1 MLEYARS
8 VLGMADAGHEEYGAT
23 GTPLI
28 TQVACALPGNAGPAL
43 FGSQPIRL
51 EPGTRIAAACGGT
64 SLSEPFQCSYQLNPA
79 FQAAL
84 AETGLRIAG
93 WSAEGEA
100 RAIEL
105 PDRRW
110 FVASLFLP
118 QHNST
123 PERPH
128 PLICAFLQAAAAFH
142 AERRNG

>member
-1 MLEYARS
+1 M
-8 VLGMADAGHEEYGAT
+8 VDAGHEEYGAG

-28 TQVACALPGNAGPAL
+28 TQVACAVPGASGPAL
-43 FGSQPIRL
+43 FGSQAIRL
-51 EPGTRIAAACGGT
+51 EPGTRIAAACGGAA
-64 SLSEPFQCSYQLNPA
+64 LSEPFQCSYQVNPA
-79 FQAAL
+79 FQSALTAA
-84 AETGLRIAG
+84 GLRIGG
-93 WSAEGEA
+93 WGVEGEA

-123 PERPH
+123 AARPH

-142 AERRNG
+142 AERSNG

>member
-1 MLEYARS
+1 
-8 VLGMADAGHEEYGAT
+8 MADAGHEEYGDAKL
-23 GTPLI
+23 PLL
-28 TQVACALPGNAGPAL
+28 TQVACAVPGASGPAL

-51 EPGTRIAAACGGT
+51 EAGTRIAVACGGT
-64 SLSEPFQCSYQLNPA
+64 SLSEPFQCSYQVNPA
-79 FQAAL
+79 FQSAL
-84 AETGLRIAG
+84 AAAGLCISG

-123 PERPH
+123 PARPH
-128 PLICAFLQAAAAFH
+128 PLISAFVQAAAAFRV
-142 AERRNG
+142 ERSHG